1 MSVVRRVLVLLVV
14 ASGGVLFSQ
23 APEFAQQYRQRLGGA
38 IDELTRIIQ
47 TFDEQ
52 ANHEGL
58 DRRAALNVYSLSSEP
73 FLHSQGDAMRR
84 TFERYEALSDQF
96 EDLAAAPPV
105 LRPLVVLQHIDPQI
119 FSKTLRWFVP
129 AVPVS
134 LAGVIWAAI
143 GMAIG
148 ALLAILLGGIVRAC
162 VNLRRLPRRRIAPQ
176 VMNASSSKRMS

>member
-38 IDELTRIIQ
+38 IDELTSIIQ

-58 DRRAALNVYSLSSEP
+58 DRRAALNIYSLSSEP

-105 LRPLVVLQHIDPQI
+105 LRPLAILQHIDPPI
-119 FSKTLRWFVP
+119 FSKTMKWFVP
-129 AVPVS
+129 AMPFS
-134 LAGVIWAAI
+134 FAGGVWAAI
-143 GMAIG
+143 GVAIG
-148 ALLAILLGGIVRAC
+148 SLFAVLFGGILRAFAG
-162 VNLRRLPRRRIAPQ
+162 LRQLPHRRIMPRG
-176 VMNASSSKRMS
+176 MDASSGKRMS